1 MVDSPGS
8 RAEVCTNNPLFPPT
22 STLNRFRIH
31 SFIKQGVGL
40 VAIIYVTVKMMVA
53 CEEQLAGG

>member
-1 MVDSPGS
+1 MC
-8 RAEVCTNNPLFPPT
+8 ANNPLFPPT
-22 STLNRFRIH
+22 STLNRFRIC